1 MTLQT
6 SGPISLANIREEFIG
21 LIKDPYPTDIYFK
34 PDGTKLYVLG
44 GGNEFNA
51 IDTIYAYDLS
61 IAYDISTITFSGK
74 IYLGYEQSVLYG
86 IGLFF
91 KPDGTKMYIVDKDG
105 FLYEFNLSTAWDV
118 TTAAF
123 SESKYL
129 GTSATGL
136 FFKPDGTKLY
146 TTSVASNLN
155 VLEYNMSTAWD
166 ISTLTSFSGYDP
178 TISATSPQ
186 GIFFKPDGTK
196 MYVLFISDA
205 RIYEFNLSTAWSV
218 STAAYATYATI
229 SFGAQATGISFNST
243 GTKLYTINTTTDGV
257 DSYNIVSAWTFVSG
271 VTQSISN
278 TFPQTAYSLSEF
290 YRGGAYVFGIAENL
304 SIPTSGAISISNFY
318 GTKKYI
324 PFSTK
329 VTFTADTTFT
339 VPTGVTSIRIKA
351 WGGGGGDSAGG
362 AGFAKAEVTVTPG
375 DTLAI
380 RIGGGGKVRYGSA
393 GSTDIVANGGGRG
406 YVYVANAGIGV
417 GGGGGYS
424 GVFSNNTI
432 SQANALVIAAGSGG
446 GAKYASGAASLGG
459 AGGGTS
465 GNNGTGASPGTGGTQ
480 SAGGSV
486 NGAALVGGN
495 GSNSGTYPVN
505 GGGGGGYFGGGGGS
519 SSTLATSSGGGGGSS
534 YIKAGAT
541 NTGIISGAVGPGG
554 LAPTSDTD
562 YVTNVGKGGSQGAA
576 GNAGYVVIY
585 W

>member
-178 TISATSPQ
+178 TIDR
-186 GIFFKPDGTK
+186 K
-196 MYVLFISDA
+196 
-205 RIYEFNLSTAWSV
+205 SV
-218 STAAYATYATI
+218 
-229 SFGAQATGISFNST
+229 
-243 GTKLYTINTTTDGV
+243 V
-257 DSYNIVSAWTFVSG
+257 
-271 VTQSISN
+271 
-278 TFPQTAYSLSEF
+278 
-290 YRGGAYVFGIAENL
+290 
-304 SIPTSGAISISNFY
+304 
-318 GTKKYI
+318 
-324 PFSTK
+324 
-329 VTFTADTTFT
+329 
-339 VPTGVTSIRIKA
+339 
-351 WGGGGGDSAGG
+351 
-362 AGFAKAEVTVTPG
+362 
-375 DTLAI
+375 
-380 RIGGGGKVRYGSA
+380 
-393 GSTDIVANGGGRG
+393 
-406 YVYVANAGIGV
+406 
-417 GGGGGYS
+417 
-424 GVFSNNTI
+424 
-432 SQANALVIAAGSGG
+432 
-446 GAKYASGAASLGG
+446 
-459 AGGGTS
+459 
-465 GNNGTGASPGTGGTQ
+465 
-480 SAGGSV
+480 
-486 NGAALVGGN
+486 
-495 GSNSGTYPVN
+495 
-505 GGGGGGYFGGGGGS
+505 
-519 SSTLATSSGGGGGSS
+519 
-534 YIKAGAT
+534 
-541 NTGIISGAVGPGG
+541 
-554 LAPTSDTD
+554 
-562 YVTNVGKGGSQGAA
+562 
-576 GNAGYVVIY
+576 
-585 W
+585 